1 MPVGQKPSSY
11 DIPSMIV
18 IVRRSTWYNWHAL
31 YANRLTLFFAI
42 FWGAQYTLVIILG
55 VGLCFCLRKANR
67 LVPNRYSFP
76 LILRGGGG
84 GEESNRRRG
93 QQNQF
98 TTIDDEESRQGLLND
113 FSDQEDSDGEH
124 EQGMKDG

>member
-1 MPVGQKPSSY
+1 MDK
-11 DIPSMIV
+11 
-18 IVRRSTWYNWHAL
+18 R
-31 YANRLTLFFAI
+31 
-42 FWGAQYTLVIILG
+42 

-84 GEESNRRRG
+84 EESNRRGG

-113 FSDQEDSDGEH
+113 FNDQDDSDGEH
-124 EQGMKDG
+124 EQVDTHRYHHDPIQSLDDHNGNDDLEGDEFGDLQGADDSDNDEVPAGARQKTKKPA

>member
-1 MPVGQKPSSY
+1 MDKPDPSSLPVGQKPSSY

-18 IVRRSTWYNWHAL
+18 I
-31 YANRLTLFFAI
+31 
-42 FWGAQYTLVIILG
+42 YTIVIVLG

-76 LILRGGGG
+76 LILRGDDGD
-84 GEESNRRRG
+84 RRRG

-98 TTIDDEESRQGLLND
+98 TNLDDEESRQGLLND
-113 FSDQEDSDGEH
+113 FSDQEDTDDENL
-124 EQGMKDG
+124 QGKQ